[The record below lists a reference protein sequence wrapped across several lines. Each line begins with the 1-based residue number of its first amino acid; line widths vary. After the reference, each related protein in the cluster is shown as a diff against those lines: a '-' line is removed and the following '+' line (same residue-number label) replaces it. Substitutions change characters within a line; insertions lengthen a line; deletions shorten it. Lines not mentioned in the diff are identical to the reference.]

1 MPTNSLK
8 NAHSHNMESQ
18 MDLIQSIYREV
29 VDGNQKAAREAVQ
42 AALDANISPDVI
54 LADGLIAAM
63 AEVGSLFE
71 QGEYFVPEMLVSAKS
86 MQEGLNLLRPLLVA
100 QGVEPIGRVVM
111 GTVKGDLHDIGKNL
125 VSMMLEG
132 AGFDVLD
139 LGTDTSPEKFIDAI
153 HQFHPQL
160 IGMSAMLTTT
170 MTNMRH
176 VITALNEA
184 GIRQNVRV
192 MVGGAPVTEAFAQQI
207 GADGYA
213 PDASRAVSLAKSL
226 L

>member
-1 MPTNSLK
+1 
-8 NAHSHNMESQ
+8 
-18 MDLIQSIYREV
+18 MDLIQNIYREV
-29 VDGNQKAAREAVQ
+29 VDGNQKAAKEAVQ
-42 AALDANISPDVI
+42 AALDANIAADVI
-54 LADGLIAAM
+54 LSDGLIAAM
-63 AEVGSLFE
+63 GEVGSLFE

-86 MQEGLNLLRPLLVA
+86 MQEGLNLLRPFLVA
-100 QGVEPIGRVVM
+100 QGVEPIGKVVM

-132 AGFDVLD
+132 AGFEVID

-153 HQFHPQL
+153 NQHQPQL
-160 IGMSAMLTTT
+160 MGMSAMLTTT
-170 MTNMRH
+170 MPNMRH
-176 VITALNEA
+176 VITALETA
-184 GIRQNVRV
+184 GMREKVKV
-192 MVGGAPVTEAFAQQI
+192 MVGGAPITESFARQI